1 MYYRITPVNPLIS
14 RDARPF
20 GAGSR
25 VRSLEWIT
33 QTSTAGAI
41 RSEIWRNMSTPD
53 SDAVLSVKVM
63 GAFPIYDGKIYFPR
77 PLDAIADK
85 LNVYQISPCDNLPEG
100 CYAHMPIEGLIPAFP
115 DTLNDFKPEKINP
128 WWRKNIMSRWLKQ
141 GSKNFVEWL
150 IKNANCPASEWLS
163 VLAGNSN
170 PGALTLESPA
180 KDERTH
186 VSIDSAT
193 GTAKEGMLFS
203 TTGLDF
209 TRRTSRLERGTLSV
223 KIDMPDN
230 LAQYLPEKFIAPFG
244 GERRLAE
251 FTRCDSDSSL
261 WESPQGLATGN
272 LIRMI
277 LATPAI
283 FAQGWLPGWIDARSL
298 EGTIPGTNVRVKLI
312 SAVNGRWQAVSGWSY
327 DSRNYGPK
335 PVRRAVPAGS
345 VYFFE
350 VIDGNFDAGNF
361 WLKSVCDDV
370 KDIHDGFGL
379 AMWGNYHLTDR
390 KPLALAMGINGLI

>member
-100 CYAHMPIEGLIPAFP
+100 CYAHMPIEGLMPAFP

-128 WWRKNIMSRWLKQ
+128 WWRKNIMSRWIKQ

-150 IKNANCPASEWLS
+150 IKNANCSASEWLS
-163 VLAGNSN
+163 VLAGKSNS
-170 PGALTLESPA
+170 GALTLESPA

-186 VSIDSAT
+186 VSIDTAT

-283 FAQGWLPGWIDARSL
+283 FVQGWLPGWIDARSL

-370 KDIHDGFGL
+370 RDIHDGFGL
-379 AMWGNYHLTDR
+379 AMWGNYDKRGT
-390 KPLALAMGINGLI
+390 I